1 MDSIQYS
8 HLDDRFVSGSKD
20 GTARIWRHMR
30 NEWLNLVLNINP
42 LNRYIIIATINSVG
56 GR

>member
-1 MDSIQYS
+1 VDSIQYS